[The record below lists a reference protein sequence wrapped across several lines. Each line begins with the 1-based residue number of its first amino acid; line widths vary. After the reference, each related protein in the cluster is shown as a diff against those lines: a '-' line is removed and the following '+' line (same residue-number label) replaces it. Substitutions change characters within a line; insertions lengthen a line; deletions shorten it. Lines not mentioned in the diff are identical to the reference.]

1 MRQNGNKTAAAATNR
16 RDRLIKERI
25 HDPYHVRQ
33 KPAEG
38 TACAECGLV
47 FKNGAWRRNDAAA
60 GAVTASCP
68 ACQRI
73 RDRMPAGTV
82 TLSGAFLS
90 GHREEILNLARRA
103 AEREGETHPL
113 HRIMQTDE
121 TGEDIVITTT
131 DIHLPR
137 LIGQSLQK
145 AYKGDLKIDYG
156 ADAYSVR
163 VDWSREA

>member
-1 MRQNGNKTAAAATNR
+1 MRQTGKNAGAAKTVR

-38 TACAECGLV
+38 TTCAGCGLV
-47 FKNGAWRRNDAAA
+47 FKNGAWRKDGATAA
-60 GAVTASCP
+60 GATTSCP

-73 RDRMPAGTV
+73 RDRLPAGTV
-82 TLSGAFLS
+82 RLSGGFLS
-90 GHREEILNLARRA
+90 SHREEILNLARRA
-103 AEREGETHPL
+103 EEREGKNHPL
-113 HRIMQTDE
+113 HRIMQMEKEQD
-121 TGEDIVITTT
+121 GVVISTT

-145 AYKGDLKIDYG
+145 AYDGDLTITYGQNDYT
-156 ADAYSVR
+156 VR
-163 VDWSREA
+163 VDWSRDA